1 MLPREPHDKDDVNP
15 RTDLRGTF
23 KEIRDAIEKAQTKED
38 LTELYKRSVYMI
50 LMTHS
55 SPVDEKFDREMKR
68 RRETTEKEFGRTVR
82 VINRQAKKI
91 GVEADYNEDWKIL
104 ATNGYETEGE
114 NILEAQ
120 RATGIVK
127 E

>member
-1 MLPREPHDKDDVNP
+1 MLPREPHDKDDINP

-23 KEIRDAIEKAQTKED
+23 REIRDLVDKALTKED

-55 SPVDEKFDREMKR
+55 SPLDDKADKELKR
-68 RRETTEKEFGRTVR
+68 KRETTEKEFGRVVR
-82 VINRQAKKI
+82 MLNRRAKKI
-91 GVEADYNEDWKIL
+91 GVEADYSEDWRNL
-104 ATNGYETEGE
+104 STNGYETEAGSL
-114 NILEAQ
+114 LEAQ
-120 RATGIVK
+120 SQVGIVK

>member
-1 MLPREPHDKDDVNP
+1 MLPREPHDKNDVNP

-23 KEIRDAIEKAQTKED
+23 REIRDRVDTASTKEE

-55 SPVDEKFDREMKR
+55 SPLDEKADKEIKR
-68 RRETTEKEFGRTVR
+68 KRETTEKEFSRVVR
-82 VINRQAKKI
+82 MLNRRAKKI
-91 GVEADYNEDWKIL
+91 GVEPEYSEDWKSL
-104 ATNGYETEGE
+104 STNGYETEKE
-114 NILEAQ
+114 NLLEAQ
-120 RATGIVK
+120 AQVGIVK